1 MKCRLDASVCNN
13 NNVGMMTTAGVIAK
27 NLFTKVYLMRDLF
40 GILVIASVNVINH
53 VILVSVWTM
62 KTESV
67 GKN

>member
-13 NNVGMMTTAGVIAK
+13 NNVGMMTNAGVIAK

>member
-1 MKCRLDASVCNN
+1 
-13 NNVGMMTTAGVIAK
+13 MTNAGVIAK

-40 GILVIASVNVINH
+40 RILVIASMNVINH